1 MLRMLKILL
10 IVSVASWGLLGVF
23 NNILDWDG
31 TTGAVGATTSMA
43 TFEGGADDWRAT
55 SNPAIILAG
64 ALFIV
69 FLKSASAILCLT
81 GAWQMWRT
89 RAGDAAAFA
98 KAKTLALA
106 GCAVAILMLFSGWIV
121 IADTW
126 FELWRSDV
134 LREAALDSAFRYC
147 GMIGLIALFVGIHD
161 E

>member
-1 MLRMLKILL
+1 
-10 IVSVASWGLLGVF
+10 
-23 NNILDWDG
+23 
-31 TTGAVGATTSMA
+31 
-43 TFEGGADDWRAT
+43 
-55 SNPAIILAG
+55 
-64 ALFIV
+64 
-69 FLKSASAILCLT
+69 
-81 GAWQMWRT
+81 MWRT
-89 RAGDAAAFA
+89 RAGAAAAFA